1 VERTGVAHGL
11 AANAKVAPATK
22 DVKKGGRFND
32 LGSKLVANEGNWSWT
47 SPSKFNPMTMAKMAT
62 EIGATTPICPNAFP
76 AVAAKTPNK
85 ANAEA
90 NPTAKAIA
98 FVRIAVFFASSSFS
112 SSSFI
117 NAASDAYPPMYPNV
131 NGNTDNVHGDTLVT
145 SPAINTNTKVAGD
158 VADVTLNALAPS
170 FDVSKAPETNPSNPD
185 VTSNSDFET
194 SATHAISRHSKSII
208 IIIVPLTTVVVGGRF
223 RVASRRGKE
232 QRRFFAQSVVG
243 PSLDERHKDDVV
255 DDAIIALA
263 DAIAHIR
270 GIAR

>member
-1 VERTGVAHGL
+1 
-11 AANAKVAPATK
+11 
-22 DVKKGGRFND
+22 
-32 LGSKLVANEGNWSWT
+32 
-47 SPSKFNPMTMAKMAT
+47 MTIAKMAT

-98 FVRIAVFFASSSFS
+98 FVRIADFFASSSFS
-112 SSSFI
+112 SSSF
-117 NAASDAYPPMYPNV
+117 NASDAYPPMYPNV

-158 VADVTLNALAPS
+158 AADVKLNALASLVTPP
-170 FDVSKAPETNPSNPD
+170 DVSKAPETNPSNPD

-194 SATHAISRHSKSII
+194 SATHAISRHSSFA
-208 IIIVPLTTVVVGGRF
+208 PLKTVVVGGR

-232 QRRFFAQSVVG
+232 RRFFAQSVVG
-243 PSLDERHKDDVV
+243 PSLDEQHTDDDDDDDDV
-255 DDAIIALA
+255 IIALA
-263 DAIAHIR
+263 DAISHTR
-270 GIAR
+270 GIV

>member
-1 VERTGVAHGL
+1 
-11 AANAKVAPATK
+11 
-22 DVKKGGRFND
+22 
-32 LGSKLVANEGNWSWT
+32 
-47 SPSKFNPMTMAKMAT
+47 
-62 EIGATTPICPNAFP
+62 
-76 AVAAKTPNK
+76 
-85 ANAEA
+85 
-90 NPTAKAIA
+90 
-98 FVRIAVFFASSSFS
+98 
-112 SSSFI
+112 
-117 NAASDAYPPMYPNV
+117 MYPNV

-208 IIIVPLTTVVVGGRF
+208 IVPLTTVVVGGRF

-232 QRRFFAQSVVG
+232 QQRRFFAQSVVG
-243 PSLDERHKDDVV
+243 PSLDERHKGDD
-255 DDAIIALA
+255 DT